1 MYFNH
6 PGFLYGLLA
15 VLIPVI
21 IHLFNF
27 RRYKKL
33 YFSNISFLKNITTQ
47 TRKQNKLKHII
58 VLILRMLAIVAI
70 VIAFAEPVFRK
81 DDSQILAADALNTI
95 YIDNSF
101 SMMGEGEDGRLFEE
115 AVSKAQEL
123 VNRSARDTR
132 FVLLT
137 NEAGVDQRRILTREA
152 ALNEIE
158 RLDISP
164 ASRNLSSIVSAA
176 ASIASEKDYSAYE
189 MYIFSDFQKNRVD
202 LSAIVKDT
210 SAFKFLMPMSHL
222 QKRNIYIDSCW
233 LSDPVLI
240 PNRKIT
246 LKVRLKNSSDLD
258 FEKIPLKLRING
270 QQKAV
275 AGVDIA
281 AGGFEIISMSFSA
294 RQTGWHYATLEI
306 EDFPIT
312 FDDRFYFTFH
322 VKKEVGV
329 LEIGDEKPSGGLD
342 LFYESDS
349 LFSYQKMDYRSVQY
363 DELFNFN
370 LIILNSLPSY
380 SSGLTGQLKKYTEA
394 GGNLMFIPNSN
405 ENKTAE
411 NQLLAAFG
419 AGSIIG
425 FEENENRV
433 MGLKKEHALFRESV
447 YKVPENADLPVVF
460 SHFKYSFRVTS
471 GTETLISLLNG
482 DDFLAAKKIGNGHFY
497 MLASP
502 LERSYT
508 NFASHPLFV
517 PVMYGAAVEG
527 DAYQAL
533 FHTISKDQKIEVNSA
548 AIQPENDLPV
558 RVKKYEDEYNFIPE
572 QQFVNQGLMLDMHES
587 IETDGF
593 YELVLKEQL
602 LFVLAFNYNRAE
614 SQLDFYSEDELREQ
628 IESEGL
634 RYIQVLSSG
643 NAGYLE
649 MLNTVEKENQLWK
662 LFIIFA
668 LLMLLAEALVLRFWK

>member
-1 MYFNH
+1 
-6 PGFLYGLLA
+6 
-15 VLIPVI
+15 
-21 IHLFNF
+21 
-27 RRYKKL
+27 
-33 YFSNISFLKNITTQ
+33 
-47 TRKQNKLKHII
+47 
-58 VLILRMLAIVAI
+58 MLAIAFI

-81 DDSQILAADALNTI
+81 NDSQILAADALTTI

-101 SMMGEGEDGRLFEE
+101 SMMAEGENGRLFEE
-115 AVSKAQEL
+115 AVSKAREL
-123 VNRSARDTR
+123 VSRSARDTR

-137 NEAGVDQRRILTREA
+137 NEAGSGQRRILTKEA
-152 ALNEIE
+152 TLNEID
-158 RLDISP
+158 RLEISP
-164 ASRNLSSIVSAA
+164 ASRNLSYIVSKAT
-176 ASIASEKDYSAYE
+176 SIASEKDYSTYE
-189 MYIFSDFQKNRVD
+189 MYIFSDFQKNHVD
-202 LSAIVKDT
+202 LSPIAKDT
-210 SAFKFLMPMSHL
+210 SALKYLMPMTHL

-246 LKVRLKNSSDLD
+246 LNVRLKNSSDLD

-275 AGVDIA
+275 AGVDII

-312 FDDRFYFTFH
+312 FDDRFYFTFN

-329 LEIGDEKPSGGLD
+329 LEIGDEKPSGGLA
-342 LFYESDS
+342 LFYGSDS
-349 LFSYQKMDYRSVQY
+349 LFSYQKMDYRRVKY

-380 SSGLTGQLKKYTEA
+380 SSGLNGQLMKYTEA
-394 GGNLMFIPNSN
+394 GGNLMFIPSTN
-405 ENKTAE
+405 EDKTKE
-411 NQLLAAFG
+411 NQLLASFG
-419 AGSIIG
+419 AGSMNG
-425 FEENENRV
+425 FDEAVSRV
-433 MGLKKEHALFRESV
+433 VGLKKEHALFRESV
-447 YKVPENADLPVVF
+447 NKVPENADFPVVF
-460 SHFKYSFRVTS
+460 SHFRYGFHVNS
-471 GTETLISLLNG
+471 GIETLIRLLNG
-482 DDFLAAKKIGNGHFY
+482 DDFLATKKIGNGHLY
-497 MLASP
+497 LLAAP
-502 LERSYT
+502 LDRRYT

-527 DAYQAL
+527 DAYEAL
-533 FHTISKDQKIEVNSA
+533 FRTISKDQKIVINSTVFQPVND
-548 AIQPENDLPV
+548 QPV
-558 RVKKYEDEYNFIPE
+558 SVKKHEAEYTFIPE
-572 QQFVNQGLMLDMHES
+572 QQFMSQGLMLNMHDG

-593 YELVLKEQL
+593 YDLIWDEKPEYV
-602 LFVLAFNYNRAE
+602 FAYNYDRAE
-614 SQLDFYSEDELREQ
+614 SQLEFYSEDELREQ

-634 RYIQVLSSG
+634 RHVQVLSAG

-668 LLMLLAEALVLRFWK
+668 LLLLLAEILVLRFWK